1 MKKLLT
7 SLLSCSLVFVLL
19 GFSGCNDT
27 TSKKAVSS
35 PSKVDSK
42 KTKAPKTT
50 KCAKPKAT
58 TKTAS
63 LYNDSA
69 NSFSDDEYEK
79 LSFIDEQEDF
89 NPELF
94 DEESTEKVS
103 SLSLAEQE
111 ALEEEVT
118 KLVALWRAEEEAQP
132 SDLSVNFKSL
142 YLDEEPIK
150 GIVDPEISTHK
161 VAELESETK
170 APELEEVAHTV
181 VASLSNEL
189 LDNADATRSIEPDEV
204 KSPEQN
210 LVA

>member
-27 TSKKAVSS
+27 TSKKAISA
-35 PSKVDSK
+35 PSKVDTK
-42 KTKAPKTT
+42 KTKGAKTA
-50 KCAKPKAT
+50 KYAKPKKT
-58 TKTAS
+58 TKTAA
-63 LYNDSA
+63 LYNDYSS
-69 NSFSDDEYEK
+69 SFSDDDYEK
-79 LSFIDEQEDF
+79 LSFIDEQDDF
-89 NPELF
+89 DPELF
-94 DEESTEKVS
+94 DKDGAEKVS
-103 SLSLAEQE
+103 SLSIAEQE
-111 ALEEEVT
+111 ALEDEVT

-142 YLDEEPIK
+142 YLDDEPIK

-170 APELEEVAHTV
+170 APELEEVTHTV
-181 VASLSNEL
+181 VASLNNEL
-189 LDNADATRSIEPDEV
+189 LDDTKSIEPDEV